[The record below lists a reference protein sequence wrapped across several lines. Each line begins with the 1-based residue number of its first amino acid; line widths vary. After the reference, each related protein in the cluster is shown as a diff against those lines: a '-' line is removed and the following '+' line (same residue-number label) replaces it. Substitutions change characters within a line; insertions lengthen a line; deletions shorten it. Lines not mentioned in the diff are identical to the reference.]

1 MASHDGSLEAR
12 SSGLSRANRTSG
24 VGVRAAGARR
34 AAALAAALV
43 TLIAALAFG
52 AQGAAAKVVEAE
64 EVQIGMTPR
73 ISGEEIFQPS
83 GSSLSFANPEGHPV
97 MHSSA
102 TYAIYWDPTHAYS
115 GDWQHLIDTF
125 LHRVGG
131 ESGTLANVF
140 GVDSQYTDRSGQ
152 RAAYDTVFHG
162 AYTDTAPYP
171 ENGCVDPNTLPEYP
185 DEVAHRDNIAC
196 LSDAQL
202 QEALQG
208 FIAANKLPT
217 GMGTMYFLLTPP
229 GVTVCAGK
237 GGELTSSCSDTLSE
251 QGFCSYHSAIS
262 PANPTEGSASTI
274 LYAAIPWT
282 AGGLGDYHLFDE
294 RSGVECQD
302 SGFDPSTKGGETY
315 EPKKK
320 TPEATHQQEPNQL
333 PAGQRSSDGTFDAGL
348 ADLIV
353 NQAAIELQNTM
364 TDPLLNA
371 WQDSA
376 HNEALDEC
384 RNFFAPTAGGSV
396 TAVEETGAGTLFN
409 QKIGGGNYYLNDAF
423 DLAALKQIFPGVPCV
438 PGANLQPQFT
448 SPDVVNAGEI
458 VGFDASESDIT
469 LDVGQGYTGAGAPY
483 QTYPTY
489 AWSFGDGS
497 SVTPPYPAGASPL
510 DEPAAFHA
518 YTYGGKYEV
527 TLKVT
532 DTGGNVASFSESI
545 TVVGPPPPPPPSPVT
560 PTSGSGGAKSG
571 STSTTTSSTPT
582 SKPPLPRPVATAIV
596 TTGSLTEALRRGLPV
611 RYSVNQQV
619 AGHFEVLLPSR
630 LAKRLHIKG
639 PTANGL
645 AAGTPPQTVIAYA
658 LLVTMHK
665 AHGTLRIEIPQPT
678 NARLGHLHEVTLTLR
693 LVVRNAARS
702 KPKLTLL
709 QTAVKLRR

>member
-1 MASHDGSLEAR
+1 MVAVAS
-12 SSGLSRANRTSG
+12 
-24 VGVRAAGARR
+24 V
-34 AAALAAALV
+34 LAA
-43 TLIAALAFG
+43 LIAAYAFG

-64 EVQIGMTPR
+64 GAQIGMTPR
-73 ISGEEIFQPS
+73 IGGENIFQPS
-83 GSSLSFANPEGHPV
+83 GSSLSFANPEGRPV

-131 ESGTLANVF
+131 ESGSLANVF
-140 GVDSQYTDRSGQ
+140 GVDSQYTDKSGQ
-152 RAAYDTVFHG
+152 RAAYKTVFHG

-171 ENGCVDPNTLPEYP
+171 ESGCTDPDTLGEEYP
-185 DEVAHRDNIAC
+185 DGEAKFDNIAC

-202 QEALQG
+202 REALQG
-208 FIAANKLPT
+208 FIAANRLPT

-229 GVTVCAGK
+229 GVTVCAGA

-262 PANPTEGSASTI
+262 PANPIEGSASTI

-282 AGGLGDYHLFDE
+282 AGGLGDYHLTDR

-302 SGFDPSTKGGETY
+302 SGFDPSAKGGETY
-315 EPKKK
+315 EPKKA
-320 TPEATHQQEPNQL
+320 TPEAVHQQEPNQL

-353 NQAAIELQNTM
+353 NQVAIEQQNAM
-364 TDPLLNA
+364 TNPLLDA

-376 HNEALDEC
+376 GNEAIDEC
-384 RNFFAPTAGGSV
+384 RNTFGLTSGGSV
-396 TAVEETGAGTLFN
+396 TAQEDTGAGTLFN
-409 QKIGGGNYYLNDAF
+409 QKIGGGSYYLNDAF

-448 SPDVVNAGEI
+448 APDVVNAGEI
-458 VGFDASESDIT
+458 VGFDASESDVT
-469 LDVGQGYTGAGAPY
+469 LDVGQGYTGAGVPY

-489 AWSFGDGS
+489 EWSFGDGS
-497 SVTPPYPAGASPL
+497 SVTPPYPVGASPV
-510 DEPAAFHA
+510 DEPAAFHS
-518 YTYGGKYEV
+518 YVYGGTYDV
-527 TLKVT
+527 TLKIT
-532 DTGGNVASFSESI
+532 DTGGNVASLTQPI
-545 TVVGPPPPPPPSPVT
+545 TVVGPPPPPPPPPPV
-560 PTSGSGGAKSG
+560 PPLGGGTKSG
-571 STSTTTSSTPT
+571 STSTTSSTST

-639 PTANGL
+639 RTASGL

-665 AHGTLRIEIPQPT
+665 AHGTLRIEIPQPA
-678 NARLGHLHEVTLTLR
+678 NARLGHLHKVTLTLR

-709 QTAVKLRR
+709 QTVVKLRR

>member
-1 MASHDGSLEAR
+1 M
-12 SSGLSRANRTSG
+12 T
-24 VGVRAAGARR
+24 
-34 AAALAAALV
+34 ALASALAV
-43 TLIAALAFG
+43 MIAALTLG
-52 AQGAAAKVVEAE
+52 AQGAAAKVIEAE
-64 EVQIGMTPR
+64 GVQIGVTPH
-73 ISGEEIFQPS
+73 ISEEIFQPA
-83 GSSLSFANPEGHPV
+83 GSSLSFENPEGHPV

-125 LHRVGG
+125 LQRVGRQ
-131 ESGTLANVF
+131 SGSLANVF

-152 RAAYDTVFHG
+152 RAAYKTVFHG

-171 ENGCVDPNTLPEYP
+171 EGGCADP
-185 DEVAHRDNIAC
+185 DELVGEYSDEAAKLDNIAC
-196 LSDAQL
+196 LTDAQL
-202 QEALQG
+202 REALQG

-229 GVTVCAGK
+229 GVTVCAGA
-237 GGELTSSCSDTLSE
+237 GGELSSSCSDTLSE
-251 QGFCSYHSAIS
+251 RGFCSYHAAIS
-262 PANPTEGSASTI
+262 PANPIEGSASTI

-282 AGGLGDYHLFDE
+282 AGGLGDGHLFDK

-302 SGFDPSTKGGETY
+302 SGYDPTTKTGEQY
-315 EPKKK
+315 EPEKSP
-320 TPEATHQQEPNQL
+320 PEAAHQQEPNQL

-353 NQAAIELQNTM
+353 NQVAIELQNTV
-364 TDPLLNA
+364 TDPLLDA

-376 HNEALDEC
+376 GNEAIDEC
-384 RNFFAPTAGGSV
+384 RNVFGLTAGGLV
-396 TAVEETGAGTLFN
+396 TAQEDTGAGTLFN
-409 QKIGGGNYYLNDAF
+409 QAIGGGNYYLNDAF
-423 DLAALKQIFPGVPCV
+423 DLAALKQIFPGVACI

-448 SPDVVNAGEI
+448 APNVVNAGEV
-458 VGFDASESDIT
+458 VGFDASESDVT

-489 AWSFGDGS
+489 EWGFGDGS
-497 SVTPPYPAGASPL
+497 GVKPPYPPGASPV
-510 DEPAAFHA
+510 DEPAAFHS
-518 YTYGGKYEV
+518 YTYGGTYEV

-532 DTGGNVASFSESI
+532 DTGGNTAGVTVPI
-545 TVVGPPPPPPPSPVT
+545 TVVGPAPPSPPSPAPSTV
-560 PTSGSGGAKSG
+560 TSGGTGTKSS
-571 STSTTTSSTPT
+571 STSAKTSTSSSTST

-639 PTANGL
+639 PTASGL

-665 AHGTLRIEIPQPT
+665 AHGTLRIVIPQPA
-678 NARLGHLHEVTLTLR
+678 NARLGHLHTVTLTLR

-709 QTAVKLRR
+709 QTVVKLRR